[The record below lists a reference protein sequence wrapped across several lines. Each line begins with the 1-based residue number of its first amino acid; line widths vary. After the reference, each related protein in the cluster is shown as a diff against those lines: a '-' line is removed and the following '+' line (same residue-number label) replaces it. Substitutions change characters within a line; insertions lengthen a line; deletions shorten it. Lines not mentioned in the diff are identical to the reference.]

1 MSKDRF
7 RFDAIVSKLLD
18 ITLRK
23 LLRSECLRNQSTLFV
38 SHPSRQV
45 QPQSDAAL
53 ATISNVAAE
62 ANVLLPLFLL
72 AVFTITYQI
81 KQGPFEKVQK
91 AQKKKNHFLNGKGPF
106 YFYLLSFILG
116 SNEEFRKEKLSD
128 SVGVLSAILELN

>member
-1 MSKDRF
+1 MS
-7 RFDAIVSKLLD
+7 AESINPIVSP
-18 ITLRK
+18 
-23 LLRSECLRNQSTLFV
+23 
-38 SHPSRQV
+38 PSCQV

-91 AQKKKNHFLNGKGPF
+91 AQKKNHFLNGKGPF

-116 SNEEFRKEKLSD
+116 SNEELRKEKLSD

>member
-1 MSKDRF
+1 MS
-7 RFDAIVSKLLD
+7 AESINPIVSP
-18 ITLRK
+18 
-23 LLRSECLRNQSTLFV
+23 
-38 SHPSRQV
+38 PSCQV

-91 AQKKKNHFLNGKGPF
+91 AQKKKSFLEWEGPILFLSVKLHSGKQRGAPQ
-106 YFYLLSFILG
+106 G
-116 SNEEFRKEKLSD
+116 K
-128 SVGVLSAILELN
+128 A